1 MAQDTIKCYDGPS
14 DVVQAL
20 AEDFID
26 FTNDEISRTETC
38 IVGITGG
45 TVINGLLELLNSPEY
60 IERLNW
66 ERIFFL
72 WTDERFLPQAHE
84 DNYFNRTIFISVQP
98 VQNLSGRMNG
108 VPTHITT
115 AMCASWRRI
124 DCRAASFCR
133 LSTRNCLSAVRSS

>member
-20 AEDFID
+20 AEDFIE

-60 IERLNW
+60 IEPLIGNVYSSCGLMSVSYHKRM
-66 ERIFFL
+66 RI
-72 WTDERFLPQAHE
+72 
-84 DNYFNRTIFISVQP
+84 
-98 VQNLSGRMNG
+98 
-108 VPTHITT
+108 ITSI
-115 AMCASWRRI
+115 A
-124 DCRAASFCR
+124 
-133 LSTRNCLSAVRSS
+133 

>member
-45 TVINGLLELLNSPEY
+45 TVVNGLLELL
-60 IERLNW
+60 I
-66 ERIFFL
+66 
-72 WTDERFLPQAHE
+72 
-84 DNYFNRTIFISVQP
+84 
-98 VQNLSGRMNG
+98 
-108 VPTHITT
+108 
-115 AMCASWRRI
+115 
-124 DCRAASFCR
+124 
-133 LSTRNCLSAVRSS
+133 LSALIGNVYSSCGLMSVSCRKRMRIITSIA

>member
-84 DNYFNRTIFISVQP
+84 DNYFNRVKP
-98 VQNLSGRMNG
+98 HLLCKAKGG
-108 VPTHITT
+108 
-115 AMCASWRRI
+115 C
-124 DCRAASFCR
+124 SF
-133 LSTRNCLSAVRSS
+133 LAN

>member
-45 TVINGLLELLNSPEY
+45 TVVNGLLELLNSPEY

-72 WTDERFLPQAHE
+72 WLMSVSCPQSHE
-84 DNYFNRTIFISVQP
+84 DNYFNRVKPPF
-98 VQNLSGRMNG
+98 
-108 VPTHITT
+108 
-115 AMCASWRRI
+115 AMQGKGGC
-124 DCRAASFCR
+124 SF
-133 LSTRNCLSAVRSS
+133 LAN